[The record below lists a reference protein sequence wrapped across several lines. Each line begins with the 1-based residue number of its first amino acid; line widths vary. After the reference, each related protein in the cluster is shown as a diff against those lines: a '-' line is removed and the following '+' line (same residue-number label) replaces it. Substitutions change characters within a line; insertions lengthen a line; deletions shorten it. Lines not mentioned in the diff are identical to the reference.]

1 MERPACLD
9 ALGDAAV
16 EAFDAADAY
25 YFKSMART
33 QRLRAVRNAAHTDL
47 SAREVDAACGAVEH
61 LLHILRAQRRAVAS
75 AAEAEAALAVVA
87 DATEALRGD
96 GVPPPQRATREWTV
110 RQRDTLDGR
119 VAAAAAAKL
128 VHKAVSAAESTPML
142 RPGSSAAGAAAATL
156 AKVSD
161 TFAAA
166 RSTLA
171 PSSRQPSERTKVTF
185 RVTRVSASASPVR
198 ARGRRPRWRRD
209 RFATRWR
216 PTSRP

>member
-1 MERPACLD
+1 MSRRVGRRRGGGARPD
-9 ALGDAAV
+9 APDAR
-16 EAFDAADAY
+16 

-61 LLHILRAQRRAVAS
+61 LLHILRAQRRAGRPRRRRLP
-75 AAEAEAALAVVA
+75 ALAVVA
-87 DATEALRGD
+87 DATEALRAD
-96 GVPPPQRATREWTV
+96 GVPPPQSATREWTV
-110 RQRDTLDGR
+110 RQRDTLDGL

-142 RPGSSAAGAAAATL
+142 RPGSSAAGAAAATRRGFRYL
-156 AKVSD
+156 RRRQRR
-161 TFAAA
+161 
-166 RSTLA
+166 RSI

-216 PTSRP
+216 PTSRR